1 MGGRMMPHSA
11 ASLRPW
17 LNDPVVQDAVVAV
30 MTRGDYPMLLS
41 EVAVACDLPIRAA
54 NRVLLRLH
62 RKGVVSRYKLPIQ
75 RHAYCRKRRTC
86 VPGAAT
92 RMLYVYTWAGV
103 RA

>member
-1 MGGRMMPHSA
+1 MPHSA
-11 ASLRPW
+11 ANLEPW

-30 MTRGDYPMLLS
+30 MTRDNVPMLLS
-41 EVAVACDLPIRAA
+41 EVAVACGLPIRAA

-75 RHAYCRKRRTC
+75 RHAYCRKRRAC

-92 RMLYVYTWAGV
+92 RMLFVYTWAGV